1 LIAKA
6 QLFKHP
12 LLPSCSSAARLERE
26 EDESMG
32 KIRPAVTT
40 VVNVLA
46 LFVVAFPAATP
57 VLAQHQ
63 SERSFQLQKGQAIR
77 ITPDGKVDVFA
88 TMQGDQAHVEKMDKR
103 AKPVTKG
110 LGMWFGP
117 DGKLR
122 YVDDTVEG
130 AEGFQHKK

>member
-1 LIAKA
+1 
-6 QLFKHP
+6 
-12 LLPSCSSAARLERE
+12 
-26 EDESMG
+26 MG
-32 KIRPAVTT
+32 RSRRAVTN

-46 LFVVAFPAATP
+46 LSGLSLLSATP

-77 ITPDGKVDVFA
+77 ITPDGKVDVFV
-88 TMQGDQAHVEKMDKR
+88 TMQGDQAHVAKMDKR

-110 LGMWFGP
+110 LGVWFGP

-122 YVDDTVEG
+122 YLDEPVEG
-130 AEGFQHKK
+130 AEKFQHKK